1 MKESVLDVLMYL
13 FEAFADADT
22 EPEADR
28 NVLRGELLRAGF
40 EEPNV
45 DKAFAW
51 LDELNENDAPETGV
65 PYAANAVR
73 VFSDSETARLGVDA
87 VGYLMHL
94 QHVVILSPSQL
105 EIVMDRLMALGDTD
119 IDMEQIKWIVLI
131 VLYSQS
137 DQHEEYARM
146 ENLVFED
153 NPASLH

>member
-22 EPEADR
+22 DPEPDR

-45 DKAFAW
+45 DRAFEW
-51 LDELNENDAPETGV
+51 LDELNENGGPETHA
-65 PYAANAVR
+65 PYINALR
-73 VFSDSETARLGVDA
+73 VFSDSESERLGVEA

-94 QHVVILSPSQL
+94 QQVAILSASQL
-105 EIVMDRLMALGDTD
+105 EIVLDRLMALGDAD

-153 NPASLH
+153 NPAALH

>member
-22 EPEADR
+22 DPEPDR
-28 NVLRGELLRAGF
+28 SVLRGELLRAGF

-45 DKAFAW
+45 ERAFRW
-51 LDELNENDAPETGV
+51 LDELNDHDNPGADPQRDAL
-65 PYAANAVR
+65 R
-73 VFSDSETARLGVDA
+73 VFSERESARLGVDA

-94 QHVVILSPSQL
+94 QHIGILSAAQL
-105 EIVMDRLMALGDTD
+105 EVVLDRLMALGDSD
-119 IDMEQIKWIVLI
+119 IDMDQIKWIVLI

-146 ENLVFED
+146 ENLVFDD
-153 NPASLH
+153 NPTVLH

>member
-13 FEAFADADT
+13 FEAFADADI
-22 EPEADR
+22 EPEPDR
-28 NVLRGELLRAGF
+28 HVLRGELLRAGF

-45 DKAFAW
+45 DRAFEW
-51 LDELNENDAPETGV
+51 LDELNENDKPDTWPQNSDAM
-65 PYAANAVR
+65 R
-73 VFSDSETARLGVDA
+73 VFSDAETSCLGVDA

-94 QHVVILSPSQL
+94 QHIGILATAQL
-105 EIVMDRLMALGDTD
+105 EVVLDRLMALGDTD

>member
-22 EPEADR
+22 DPEPDR
-28 NVLRGELLRAGF
+28 HVLRGELLRAGF
-40 EEPNV
+40 KEPNV

-51 LDELNENDAPETGV
+51 LDELNENEDPGSRAP
-65 PYAANAVR
+65 YANAVR

-94 QHVVILSPSQL
+94 QHVAILSPGQL
-105 EIVMDRLMALGDTD
+105 EIVLDRLMALDDGD

>member
-22 EPEADR
+22 EPEPDR
-28 NVLRGELLRAGF
+28 NVLRGELLQAGF
-40 EEPNV
+40 DEPNV
-45 DKAFAW
+45 DRAFAW
-51 LDELNENDAPETGV
+51 LDELNESDGTDTPQVDAL
-65 PYAANAVR
+65 R
-73 VFSDSETARLGVDA
+73 VFSEAETARLGVEA

-94 QHVVILSPSQL
+94 QHIGILRTAQL
-105 EIVMDRLMALGDTD
+105 EIVMDRLLALGDAD

-153 NPASLH
+153 GPAALH

>member
-22 EPEADR
+22 DPEPDR

-45 DKAFAW
+45 DRAFEW
-51 LDELNENDAPETGV
+51 LDELNENETPATHAPYV
-65 PYAANAVR
+65 NAVR
-73 VFSDSETARLGVDA
+73 VFSDTESRRLGVDA

-94 QHVVILSPSQL
+94 QHLAILSSAQL
-105 EIVMDRLMALGDTD
+105 EIVLDRLMALGDAD

-153 NPASLH
+153 NPAALH

>member
-22 EPEADR
+22 DPEPDR

-45 DKAFAW
+45 DRAFEW
-51 LDELNENDAPETGV
+51 LDELNENDLPATGS
-65 PYAANAVR
+65 PYANAVR
-73 VFSDSETARLGVDA
+73 VFSDSESMRLGVDA

-94 QHVVILSPSQL
+94 QHLEILSAAQL
-105 EIVMDRLMALGDTD
+105 EIVLDRLMALGEAD

-137 DQHEEYARM
+137 DQHEEYVRM

-153 NPASLH
+153 GPTALH

>member
-22 EPEADR
+22 EPEPDR
-28 NVLRGELLRAGF
+28 HVLRGELLRAGF

-45 DKAFAW
+45 DRAFEW
-51 LDELNENDAPETGV
+51 LDELNESDHPSTRPQNS
-65 PYAANAVR
+65 NAMR
-73 VFSDSETARLGVDA
+73 VFSDSESVRLGVDA

-94 QHVVILSPSQL
+94 QHIGILSAAQL
-105 EIVMDRLMALGDTD
+105 EVVLDRLMALGDAD

-153 NPASLH
+153 NPNALH

>member
-22 EPEADR
+22 EPEPDR
-28 NVLRGELLRAGF
+28 HVLRGELLRAGF

-45 DKAFAW
+45 ERAFKW
-51 LDELNENDAPETGV
+51 LDELNENDSPHTRTPTAD
-65 PYAANAVR
+65 ALR
-73 VFSDSETARLGVDA
+73 VFSDSESSRLGVDA

-94 QHVVILSPSQL
+94 QHIGILSAPQL
-105 EIVMDRLMALGDTD
+105 EVVLDRLMALGDTD

-153 NPASLH
+153 NPTELH

>member
-13 FEAFADADT
+13 FEAFADADA
-22 EPEADR
+22 EPEPDR
-28 NVLRGELLRAGF
+28 HVLRGELLRAGF

-45 DKAFAW
+45 DRAFEW
-51 LDELNENDAPETGV
+51 LDELNESDHPATRAPH
-65 PYAANAVR
+65 AKALR
-73 VFSDSETARLGVDA
+73 VFSDSESLRLGVEA

-94 QHVVILSPSQL
+94 QHLDILSAPQL
-105 EIVMDRLMALGDTD
+105 EIVLDRLMALGDAD

-153 NPASLH
+153 NPAALH

>member
-1 MKESVLDVLMYL
+1 MAAHED
-13 FEAFADADT
+13 EI
-22 EPEADR
+22 DR
-28 NVLRGELLRAGF
+28 THVAS

-45 DKAFAW
+45 DRAFAW
-51 LDELNENDAPETGV
+51 LDELNETEGTGPEA
-65 PYAANAVR
+65 PYASALR
-73 VFSDSETARLGVDA
+73 VYSEAEIAHLGVEA

-94 QHVVILSPSQL
+94 QHIGILRPAQL
-105 EIVMDRLMALGDTD
+105 EIVMDRLLALGDAD

-153 NPASLH
+153 SPAALH